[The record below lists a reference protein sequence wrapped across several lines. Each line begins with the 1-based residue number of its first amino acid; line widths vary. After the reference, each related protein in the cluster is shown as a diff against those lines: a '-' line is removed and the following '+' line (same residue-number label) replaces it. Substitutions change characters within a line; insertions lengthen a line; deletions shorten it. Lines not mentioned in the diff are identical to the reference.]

1 MGGAVE
7 NFPPRGKSKIL
18 PNILAADIF
27 SGSLAAERG
36 KRKQSNGKMEAP
48 QKIVEWDFLSFDF
61 PDIRAFEA

>member
-1 MGGAVE
+1 MAWWRK
-7 NFPPRGKSKIL
+7 NFPPLGESKIL
-18 PNILAADIF
+18 QNILAADIF

-36 KRKQSNGKMEAP
+36 KRKQSEGKTEAP